1 MKNSFNKKKINFLSF
16 NKIFKYLIIFFV
28 FLFLFFIIFN
38 ELKNKKRLSFFIE
51 EFSKKFDYQF
61 KVYETNNLYN
71 VNKLEIKKIFNKYLD
86 QSIFLIPLDEISDS
100 LHSLTWVESLNLSTN
115 LKNKIYVEIIEYKP
129 IGLFSY
135 NNQIFYFSD
144 KGKIIDKYK
153 KNNKD
158 NFIVFFGNQVLKN
171 ANNFLIVL
179 DRIKHQ
185 ELNKISKAYFINE
198 RRWNIKLTNDILI
211 FLSEKNIET
220 SLRNYIKLIG
230 KLKDSEIDSINSI
243 DLRNNEKAIIS
254 LK

>member
-1 MKNSFNKKKINFLSF
+1 MSNSFNKKKINFLSF

-71 VNKLEIKKIFNKYLD
+71 VNKLEITKIFNKYLD

-153 KNNKD
+153 KNNKE
-158 NFIVFFGNQVLKN
+158 NFQK
-171 ANNFLIVL
+171 
-179 DRIKHQ
+179 
-185 ELNKISKAYFINE
+185 
-198 RRWNIKLTNDILI
+198 T
-211 FLSEKNIET
+211 
-220 SLRNYIKLIG
+220 
-230 KLKDSEIDSINSI
+230 
-243 DLRNNEKAIIS
+243 
-254 LK
+254 

>member
-1 MKNSFNKKKINFLSF
+1 MNNSFNKKKINFLSF
-16 NKIFKYLIIFFV
+16 NKILKYLIIFFV
-28 FLFLFFIIFN
+28 FVFLFFIIFH
-38 ELKNKKRLSFFIE
+38 ELIYKKRLSFFID

-61 KVYETNNLYN
+61 KIYETNNLYN
-71 VNKLEIKKIFNKYLD
+71 VNKLEITKIFNKYLD

-100 LHSLTWVESLNLSTN
+100 LHSLTWVESVNLSTN
-115 LKNKIYVEIIEYKP
+115 LKNKIYVEITEYKP
-129 IGLFSY
+129 MGLFSY
-135 NNQIFYFSD
+135 NNQIYYFSD

-185 ELNKISKAYFINE
+185 ELSKISKAYFINE

-211 FLSEKNIET
+211 FLSEKNIEN
-220 SLRNYIKLIG
+220 SLRNYIKLIE